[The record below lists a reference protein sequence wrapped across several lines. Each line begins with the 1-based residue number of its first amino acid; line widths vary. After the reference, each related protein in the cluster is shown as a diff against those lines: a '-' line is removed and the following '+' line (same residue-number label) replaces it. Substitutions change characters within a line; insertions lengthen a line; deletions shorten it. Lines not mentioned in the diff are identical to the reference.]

1 MARDRLQ
8 LRLWRRGERLAL
20 PPRIVDGRR
29 EQRVTLGIS
38 YNPLLTGLLDKRGP
52 TTLWSGRHVVFL

>member
-20 PPRIVDGRR
+20 PPRIVDGRQ
-29 EQRVTLGIS
+29 EPEVALGIS
-38 YNPLLTGLLDKRGP
+38 YNPLLTGLLDKEGHP
-52 TTLWSGRHVVFL
+52 TLWSGRHVVFL